1 MFLLVYLS
9 VFKRPL
15 GQCIKDK
22 KNGYVQ
28 ISDFGLCNIFQ
39 THWLV
44 HLPPNYDPIVVCLCC
59 LPENTSWLTQSNSNQ
74 ASVPNP
80 PNKADLGS
88 SEQTGRDIRAYYLHK
103 SPGPKS
109 CAYKHKTINLTRW
122 EKDPL
127 QSTSKSAEQTKKNK
141 TMIVSKI
148 TVLVFWSFS
157 KGMGRTIWF
166 SNRNFR
172 FSQCKW

>member
-1 MFLLVYLS
+1 MAMYKSATLDYVTYSKHTDWNICHPIMILSSFVFAAYRRTPVGLLNPTVTKPL
-9 VFKRPL
+9 FQTLLIKLTL
-15 GQCIKDK
+15 GQVNKQAGI
-22 KNGYVQ
+22 YVHT
-28 ISDFGLCNIFQ
+28 IYIN
-39 THWLV
+39 HRVRNLV
-44 HLPPNYDPIVVCLCC
+44 H
-59 LPENTSWLTQSNSNQ
+59 
-74 ASVPNP
+74 
-80 PNKADLGS
+80 
-88 SEQTGRDIRAYYLHK
+88 
-103 SPGPKS
+103 
-109 CAYKHKTINLTRW
+109 KHKTINLTRW

>member
-1 MFLLVYLS
+1 MAMYKSATLDYVTYSKHTDWNICHPIMILSSFVFAAYRRTPVGLLNPTVTKPL
-9 VFKRPL
+9 FQTLLIKLTL
-15 GQCIKDK
+15 GQVNKQAGI
-22 KNGYVQ
+22 YVHT
-28 ISDFGLCNIFQ
+28 IYIN
-39 THWLV
+39 HRVWNLV
-44 HLPPNYDPIVVCLCC
+44 H
-59 LPENTSWLTQSNSNQ
+59 
-74 ASVPNP
+74 
-80 PNKADLGS
+80 
-88 SEQTGRDIRAYYLHK
+88 
-103 SPGPKS
+103 
-109 CAYKHKTINLTRW
+109 KHKTINLTRW